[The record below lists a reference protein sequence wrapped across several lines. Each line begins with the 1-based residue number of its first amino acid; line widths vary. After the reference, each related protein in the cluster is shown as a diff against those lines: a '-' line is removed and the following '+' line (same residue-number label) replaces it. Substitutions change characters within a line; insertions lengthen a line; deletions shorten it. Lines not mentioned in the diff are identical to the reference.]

1 MQKNGD
7 KISLREEAEIYE
19 ISKSVHLNWDVKQ
32 IMCSL
37 PIRGSERDFLSSN
50 EDRALK
56 VLESQCKK
64 YYNDDE
70 TRDSVISAFQK
81 LIDKGYIMFIDV
93 Q

>member
-1 MQKNGD
+1 MLPSG
-7 KISLREEAEIYE
+7 LAIYKTKLAPHTKGYNYVLGGPHSSFD
-19 ISKSVHLNWDVKQ
+19 IWLSQFGNPNHL
-32 IMCSL
+32 I
-37 PIRGSERDFLSSN
+37 SSN

-70 TRDSVISAFQK
+70 TRDSVITAFQK